1 MAEGLQAWSKAQS
14 MVVANPVLPKAQ
26 SMAGAVDGG
35 GMSAWVDS
43 EMTVTRDEEDLAD
56 DSAQLAVPSS
66 PSPMSADSN
75 EIAMNPDILAGM
87 LPHAED
93 VQ

>member
-14 MVVANPVLPKAQ
+14 MVVANPPKAR

-66 PSPMSADSN
+66 PSPMSASSN

-87 LPHAED
+87 LPHVAED
-93 VQ
+93 VL